1 MSVGKRDERRRRFLD
16 VSRKQKQFSSKRRHS
31 LLESDA
37 SPELLSGEL
46 FEVLLY

>member
-16 VSRKQKQFSSKRRHS
+16 VSRKQRQFVSKRRHS
-31 LLESDA
+31 LAWEQA
-37 SPELLSGEL
+37 GPELLSGEL